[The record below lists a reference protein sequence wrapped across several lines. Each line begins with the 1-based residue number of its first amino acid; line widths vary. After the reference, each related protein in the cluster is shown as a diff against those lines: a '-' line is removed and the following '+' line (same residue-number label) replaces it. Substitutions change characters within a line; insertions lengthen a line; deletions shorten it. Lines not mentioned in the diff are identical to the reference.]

1 MEGMIL
7 QINFWVIQ
15 KKVLQPEPLVDGAG
29 GADGSGGAGAAA
41 RGDGPRKLFMNKL
54 MEAHKRKLSPES
66 SIVTAINGIADEL
79 YELRKENRDLQG
91 ELKNIAG
98 SLDYVSQYLYD
109 ISWELKKNREK
120 NRKLT
125 TKVISLWSDIKDI
138 ETPHHN

>member
-1 MEGMIL
+1 
-7 QINFWVIQ
+7 
-15 KKVLQPEPLVDGAG
+15 
-29 GADGSGGAGAAA
+29 
-41 RGDGPRKLFMNKL
+41 MNKI

-120 NRKLT
+120 NLDLSEQ
-125 TKVISLWSDIKDI
+125 V
-138 ETPHHN
+138 N

>member
-1 MEGMIL
+1 
-7 QINFWVIQ
+7 
-15 KKVLQPEPLVDGAG
+15 
-29 GADGSGGAGAAA
+29 
-41 RGDGPRKLFMNKL
+41 

-120 NRKLT
+120 SVDTEAQL
-125 TKVISLWSDIKDI
+125 S
-138 ETPHHN
+138 

>member
-1 MEGMIL
+1 
-7 QINFWVIQ
+7 
-15 KKVLQPEPLVDGAG
+15 
-29 GADGSGGAGAAA
+29 
-41 RGDGPRKLFMNKL
+41 

-120 NRKLT
+120 NLDLSEQ
-125 TKVISLWSDIKDI
+125 V
-138 ETPHHN
+138 N

>member
-1 MEGMIL
+1 
-7 QINFWVIQ
+7 
-15 KKVLQPEPLVDGAG
+15 
-29 GADGSGGAGAAA
+29 
-41 RGDGPRKLFMNKL
+41 MNKL

-120 NRKLT
+120 SVDT
-125 TKVISLWSDIKDI
+125 EQVI
-138 ETPHHN
+138 H

>member
-1 MEGMIL
+1 MVRHTIP
-7 QINFWVIQ
+7 QNTNQRIN
-15 KKVLQPEPLVDGAG
+15 
-29 GADGSGGAGAAA
+29 
-41 RGDGPRKLFMNKL
+41 MNKL

-120 NRKLT
+120 SVDT
-125 TKVISLWSDIKDI
+125 EQVI
-138 ETPHHN
+138 H